1 MLDISEKNVRKNMV
15 LSTVYRALSMVISY
29 LYVPVVFAMLVTP
42 YWSRT
47 SVAKSHDDY
56 NLIKKG
62 IREMQ
67 CLWGV
72 GIVGVLV
79 LMIVFKPLAKVWLQK
94 ELFFL
99 LKMNMGVVGVLMG
112 TVLSFMVSAI
122 VVPLSVRNEINIHI
136 KKSSEG

>member
-1 MLDISEKNVRKNMV
+1 
-15 LSTVYRALSMVISY
+15 
-29 LYVPVVFAMLVTP
+29 
-42 YWSRT
+42 
-47 SVAKSHDDY
+47 
-56 NLIKKG
+56 
-62 IREMQ
+62 MQ
-67 CLWGV
+67 YLWGV

-94 ELFFL
+94 ELYYAPGLIPLMAIYSIIYMWNAIYSQVANGLSLMKVIVPVGIIQGIINIPLSLFFA

-122 VVPLSVRNEINIHI
+122 VVPLSVCNEINIHI

>member
-56 NLIKKG
+56 NLIKKEFVRCNVCG
-62 IREMQ
+62 EWA
-67 CLWGV
+67 L
-72 GIVGVLV
+72 LV
-79 LMIVFKPLAKVWLQK
+79 Y
-94 ELFFL
+94 
-99 LKMNMGVVGVLMG
+99 
-112 TVLSFMVSAI
+112 
-122 VVPLSVRNEINIHI
+122 
-136 KKSSEG
+136 